1 MKDSQEEPTTE
12 KSWLPSLQLVTNLA
26 VVAGIIV
33 LIFELNQNRDLA
45 QVQAYDN
52 AYLTATSRNLAL
64 LGETPQISIARSI
77 FHPDDLTPEDVI
89 VLHQYYTAILV
100 NWRRLKDEHAI
111 GYFGGGWEGVVAAE
125 TFHLNTYLGRKWW
138 NSPRQFRDQE
148 ISAVVDRILKETSVE
163 DSVAFYRNLLPKPEL
178 SQGPLNDPTSIN

>member
-64 LGETPQISIARSI
+64 LGVTPQISIARSI
-77 FHPDDLTPEDVI
+77 SIPT
-89 VLHQYYTAILV
+89 T
-100 NWRRLKDEHAI
+100 
-111 GYFGGGWEGVVAAE
+111 
-125 TFHLNTYLGRKWW
+125 
-138 NSPRQFRDQE
+138 
-148 ISAVVDRILKETSVE
+148 
-163 DSVAFYRNLLPKPEL
+163 LLPRTL
-178 SQGPLNDPTSIN
+178 SFCISTTQQSS

>member
-77 FHPDDLTPEDVI
+77 FHPDDLTPRT
-89 VLHQYYTAILV
+89 LS
-100 NWRRLKDEHAI
+100 
-111 GYFGGGWEGVVAAE
+111 FC
-125 TFHLNTYLGRKWW
+125 
-138 NSPRQFRDQE
+138 
-148 ISAVVDRILKETSVE
+148 ISTTQQS
-163 DSVAFYRNLLPKPEL
+163 S
-178 SQGPLNDPTSIN
+178 